1 MTSLRELR
9 HSAVWEFG
17 VRLVRR
23 FRASYLTML
32 AAALAYYAAFSL
44 GPLLLLLGGWLAV
57 ILRTRPDLADRYR
70 QVLADLVD
78 QLMPLRENSSEVVA
92 ANFDMIVAQL
102 SEGALLRSLLSLLVL
117 VWAASGFFTSLQL
130 ALEVI
135 FDVSETRSFL
145 RRRLVAVLLVIAVA
159 LVIGVE
165 IVGGALLSSLSQVS
179 ELIAARL
186 QVPDVELP
194 NLVPLW
200 FTQASAVVLRLAVA
214 ALAFTLAFRFL
225 PRRASTWTGALVGG
239 AFSSVTIAVTRE
251 LLLLTFDTDRFNV
264 IYGVITSVVVT
275 LLWLYLALLM
285 FLVGALITAEIS
297 AWRRERAGGQVHET
311 TGLGRVH
318 EPEG

>member
-1 MTSLRELR
+1 MTSLRGLR
-9 HSAVWEFG
+9 HSALWEFG

-57 ILRTRPDLADRYR
+57 ILQTRPELAGRYR
-70 QVLADLVD
+70 LVLADLVN
-78 QLMPLRENSSEVVA
+78 QVMPLQENTSEVVSR
-92 ANFDMIVAQL
+92 NFETILNQL
-102 SEGALLRSLLSLLVL
+102 SEGALLRTVLSLLIL
-117 VWAASGFFTSLQL
+117 IWAASGFFTSLQL

-145 RRRLVAVLLVIAVA
+145 RRRLVAVLLVVAVA

-179 ELIAARL
+179 DLIASRM

-200 FTQASAVVLRLAVA
+200 FTRASSMVLRLAVA

-225 PRRASTWTGALVGG
+225 PRRSSSWTGALVGG
-239 AFSSVTIAVTRE
+239 SFSSVTIAVTRE

-297 AWRRERAGGQVHET
+297 AWRRERPGVPHET
-311 TGLGRVH
+311 TGLGRIH
-318 EPEG
+318 EPED

>member
-1 MTSLRELR
+1 M
-9 HSAVWEFG
+9 
-17 VRLVRR
+17 RLVKR

-44 GPLLLLLGGWLAV
+44 GPLLLLLGGWLGV
-57 ILRTRPDLADRYR
+57 ILQTRPELAGRYR
-70 QVLADLVD
+70 LVLADLVN
-78 QLMPLRENSSEVVA
+78 QVMPLQENSAQVVTR
-92 ANFDMIVAQL
+92 NFETIVAQL
-102 SEGALLRSLLSLLVL
+102 SEGALLRSILSLLVL

-145 RRRLVAVLLVIAVA
+145 RRRLVAVLLVVGVA

-179 ELIAARL
+179 ELLASRL

-194 NLVPLW
+194 QLVPAW
-200 FTQASAVVLRLAVA
+200 FTDATSVVLRLTVA

-225 PRRASTWTGALVGG
+225 PRRSSSWTGALVGG
-239 AFSSVTIAVTRE
+239 AFSSVTIAATRV
-251 LLLLTFDTDRFNV
+251 LLLRTFDTDRFNV

-297 AWRRERAGGQVHET
+297 AWRREHSGEGTPEAAGNGGGAA
-311 TGLGRVH
+311 GLPRR
-318 EPEG
+318 